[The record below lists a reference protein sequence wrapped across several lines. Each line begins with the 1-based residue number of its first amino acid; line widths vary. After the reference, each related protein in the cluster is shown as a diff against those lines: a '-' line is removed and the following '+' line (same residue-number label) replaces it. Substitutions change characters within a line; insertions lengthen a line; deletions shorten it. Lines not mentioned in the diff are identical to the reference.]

1 MTARRTLTIGRLA
14 TAAGVNLETVRY
26 YERVGLMPSP
36 DRTPG
41 GHRSYAPEHRAR
53 LAFIRRAREL
63 GFSLNDI
70 RTLLAL
76 AEPGRKSCAE
86 VRAIASEHLHDVHA
100 KIADL
105 SRLAAVLDEAVIR
118 CGDGDVPE
126 CPVIQVLGGAEKVAS
141 SPRDRP
147 GQTG

>member
-1 MTARRTLTIGRLA
+1 MRSRRTLTIGRLA

-26 YERVGLMPSP
+26 YERIGLMSPP

-41 GHRSYAPEHRAR
+41 GHRSYRTEDRTR

-63 GFSLNDI
+63 GFSLDNI

-76 AEPGRKSCAE
+76 AEPGRQSCSE
-86 VRAIASEHLHDVHA
+86 IREIASDHLCDVHA

-105 SRLAAVLDEAVIR
+105 SRLATVLEEAVR
-118 CGDGDVPE
+118 QCGDGDAPD
-126 CPVIQVLGGAEKVAS
+126 CPVIQVLGGA
-141 SPRDRP
+141 
-147 GQTG
+147 

>member
-1 MTARRTLTIGRLA
+1 MSSRQTLTIGRLA

-26 YERVGLMPSP
+26 YERIGLMPPP

-41 GHRSYAPEHRAR
+41 GHRSYGPEHRAR

-70 RTLLAL
+70 RALLAL
-76 AEPGRKSCAE
+76 AEPGRQSCSE
-86 VRAIASEHLHDVHA
+86 VKTIASDHLHDVRA

-105 SRLAAVLDEAVIR
+105 SRLADVLGEAVRR

-126 CPVIQVLGGAEKVAS
+126 CPVIQALGGA
-141 SPRDRP
+141 
-147 GQTG
+147 

>member
-1 MTARRTLTIGRLA
+1 MGSRQTLTIGRLA

-26 YERVGLMPSP
+26 YERIGLMSPP

-41 GHRSYAPEHRAR
+41 GHRSYEPEHRAR

-63 GFSLNDI
+63 GFSLGDV

-76 AEPGRKSCAE
+76 AEPGQQSCAE
-86 VRAIASEHLHDVHA
+86 VKAIAADHLHDVHA

-105 SRLAAVLDEAVIR
+105 SRLASVLDEAVRR
-118 CGDGDVPE
+118 CGDGDVPD
-126 CPVIQVLGGAEKVAS
+126 CPVIQVLGGV
-141 SPRDRP
+141 
-147 GQTG
+147 

>member
-1 MTARRTLTIGRLA
+1 MPARQNLTIGRLA

-26 YERVGLMPSP
+26 YERIGLMPPP

-41 GHRSYAPEHRAR
+41 GHRSYRPEHRAR

-63 GFSLNDI
+63 GFSLDDA

-76 AEPGRKSCAE
+76 AEPGRQTCAE
-86 VRAIASEHLHDVHA
+86 VKAIAADHLDDVRA

-105 SRLAAVLDEAVIR
+105 TRLAAVLDEAVR
-118 CGDGDVPE
+118 QCGDGDVPQ
-126 CPVIQVLGGAEKVAS
+126 CPVIQVLDGA
-141 SPRDRP
+141 
-147 GQTG
+147 